1 MKTTN
6 KVFWAAFLSLN
17 FVITFVCVSKTVSLH
32 KETKLL
38 DKKYIRS
45 EMNLYY
51 ISDTSARVSHYARG
65 HQTWRP
71 FCPECAELRQQG
83 KL

>member
-6 KVFWAAFLSLN
+6 NAFVWKIIIVNL
-17 FVITFVCVSKTVSLH
+17 VIIFACVSKAVSIH
-32 KETKLL
+32 KETELL

-45 EMNLYY
+45 EINLYY

-71 FCPECAELRQQG
+71 FCPECAELQRKG